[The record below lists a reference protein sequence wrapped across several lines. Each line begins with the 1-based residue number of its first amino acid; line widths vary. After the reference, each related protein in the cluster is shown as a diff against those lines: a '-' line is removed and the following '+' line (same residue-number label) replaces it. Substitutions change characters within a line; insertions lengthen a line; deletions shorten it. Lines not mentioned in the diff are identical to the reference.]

1 MESSDDTKKNFFTHV
16 FSMDDASK
24 SDLLNVIQYALLAI
38 IPVVVLNKSMQKFV
52 PEVDE
57 QKGSLEILAEI
68 VIQVITMFIGLIII
82 HRMITFV
89 PTYSNV
95 KYPEYSVLFIVLA
108 VLMITMSL
116 QTKLGEKVSVI
127 VDRISDLWNGTSSNT
142 KNVKGKNGKNANV
155 KVSQPISGNGQVSNQ
170 SAMNQS
176 MYSDGTS
183 INTLPMNTVSSQNV
197 GTQQLPD
204 YNNMYRQDTTPLVG
218 AATPGGG
225 GQEGFMNEPMAAS
238 EFGSYGGFSSW

>member
-24 SDLLNVIQYALLAI
+24 SDLLNVLQYALLAI

-68 VIQVITMFIGLIII
+68 VIQVIAMFIGLIII

-89 PTYSNV
+89 PTYSTV

-127 VDRISDLWNGTSSNT
+127 VDRIGDLWNGTSSNT
-142 KNVKGKNGKNANV
+142 KNAKGKNGKNANV
-155 KVSQPISGNGQVSNQ
+155 KVSQPISGNTNQ
-170 SAMNQS
+170 SAMSQS
-176 MYSDGTS
+176 IYSDGTS
-183 INTLPMNTVSSQNV
+183 INNLPMNTVSSQNV

-218 AATPGGG
+218 AATPGGV
-225 GQEGFMNEPMAAS
+225 QEGFMEPMAAS

>member
-68 VIQVITMFIGLIII
+68 VIQVIAMFIGLIII

-89 PTYSNV
+89 PTYSTV

-127 VDRISDLWNGTSSNT
+127 VDRIGDLWNGTSSNT
-142 KNVKGKNGKNANV
+142 KNAKGKNGKNANV
-155 KVSQPISGNGQVSNQ
+155 KVSQPISGNTNQ

-176 MYSDGTS
+176 IYSDGTS
-183 INTLPMNTVSSQNV
+183 INNLPMNTVSSQNV

-218 AATPGGG
+218 AATPGGV
-225 GQEGFMNEPMAAS
+225 QEGFMEPMAAS

>member
-16 FSMDDASK
+16 FSMDDSSK
-24 SDLLNVIQYALLAI
+24 SELLNVLQYALLAI
-38 IPVVVLNKSMQKFV
+38 IPVVILNKSMQKFV

-68 VIQVITMFIGLIII
+68 VIQVIAMFIGLIII

-89 PTYSNV
+89 PTYSTV

-127 VDRISDLWNGTSSNT
+127 VDRIGDLWNGTSSNT
-142 KNVKGKNGKNANV
+142 KNAKGKNGKNANV
-155 KVSQPISGNGQVSNQ
+155 KVSQPISGNSQVTNQ

-176 MYSDGTS
+176 IYSDGTS
-183 INTLPMNTVSSQNV
+183 INNLPMNTVSSQNV

-218 AATPGGG
+218 AATPGSS
-225 GQEGFMNEPMAAS
+225 GQEGFSEPMAAS

>member
-24 SDLLNVIQYALLAI
+24 SDLLNVLQYALLAI

-68 VIQVITMFIGLIII
+68 VIQVIAMFIGLIII

-89 PTYSNV
+89 PTYSTV

-127 VDRISDLWNGTSSNT
+127 VDRIGDLWNGTSSNT
-142 KNVKGKNGKNANV
+142 KNAKGKNGKNANV
-155 KVSQPISGNGQVSNQ
+155 KVSQPISGNTNQ

-176 MYSDGTS
+176 IYSDGTS
-183 INTLPMNTVSSQNV
+183 INNLPMNTVSSQNV

-218 AATPGGG
+218 AATPGGV
-225 GQEGFMNEPMAAS
+225 QEGFMEPMAAS

>member
-68 VIQVITMFIGLIII
+68 VIQVIAMFIGLIII

-89 PTYSNV
+89 PTYSTV

-127 VDRISDLWNGTSSNT
+127 VDRIGDLWNGTSSNT
-142 KNVKGKNGKNANV
+142 KNAKGKNGKNANV
-155 KVSQPISGNGQVSNQ
+155 KVSQPISGNSQVSNQ

-176 MYSDGTS
+176 IYSDGTS
-183 INTLPMNTVSSQNV
+183 INNLPMNTVSSQNV

-218 AATPGGG
+218 AATPGGV
-225 GQEGFMNEPMAAS
+225 QEGFMEPMAAS